1 MGRSIMD
8 CLEINNGYKK
18 LGIVGYSYRD
28 PLLLLDIRHC
38 FQVLVGG
45 YPHHNLPLSIAKI
58 GKLEI

>member
-1 MGRSIMD
+1 MGRSMMD

-18 LGIVGYSYRD
+18 LVGYSYRD

-45 YPHHNLPLSIAKI
+45 YTHHNLLPSIAKI
-58 GKLEI
+58 EKLER